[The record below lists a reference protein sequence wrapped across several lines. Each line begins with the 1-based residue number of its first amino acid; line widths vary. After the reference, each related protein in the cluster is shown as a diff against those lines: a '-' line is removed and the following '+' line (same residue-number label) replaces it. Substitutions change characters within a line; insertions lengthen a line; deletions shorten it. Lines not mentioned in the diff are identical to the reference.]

1 MTKDQ
6 TKGRQV
12 NGARDTDMGID
23 RTPAELRGV
32 ESLLD
37 RLGAAERSSA
47 DAALEARLAAAAQRE
62 ASALRLVPGP
72 RAARRSIIP
81 LMTNMRLAAVI
92 ALAGAV
98 LAVLLSSRG
107 VTTGGTSPAGG
118 GGVAASQSGTGL
130 LADFSDEE
138 LDLAFAAKESSV
150 WSVLERD
157 VDLLSSDTEQLG
169 SRFGSG
175 IESEEGALQ

>member
-1 MTKDQ
+1 M
-6 TKGRQV
+6 
-12 NGARDTDMGID
+12 NGARETDMGID
-23 RTPAELRGV
+23 RTPTELRGV

-37 RLGAAERSSA
+37 RLGEADRASA
-47 DAALEARLAAAAQRE
+47 DAGLEARLAAAAQRE

-72 RAARRSIIP
+72 RAARRSTIP
-81 LMTNMRLAAVI
+81 LMTNMRLAAAI
-92 ALAGAV
+92 ALAGTV

-107 VTTGGTSPAGG
+107 LTTNGTSLPRA

-130 LADFSDEE
+130 LADLSDEE

-157 VDLLSSDTEQLG
+157 VDLLSSDAEQLG

-175 IESEEGALQ
+175 VESEEGALQ